1 MTARQALGF
10 AGAVGDVKDGDAGF
24 AVDVLEEAAHFL
36 VQFLVEGGER
46 FVEAKDGGAMG
57 ERAAE
62 GDACADDA
70 RTGRC
75 SRTLLTSAWGVHLL

>member
-57 ERAAE
+57 EREAE
-62 GDACADDA
+62 GGALGFASLEFVRRAVEELGDDE
-70 RTGRC
+70 
-75 SRTLLTSAWGVHLL
+75 